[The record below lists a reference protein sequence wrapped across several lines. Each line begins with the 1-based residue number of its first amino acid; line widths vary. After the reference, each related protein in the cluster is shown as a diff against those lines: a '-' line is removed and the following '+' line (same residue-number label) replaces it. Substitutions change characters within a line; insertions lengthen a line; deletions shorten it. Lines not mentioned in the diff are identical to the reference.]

1 MTETVGEDEHFEGPE
16 VVIQQSLMRASIES
30 QSSSGTLLEDDEP
43 EETLPM
49 LGAT

>member
-1 MTETVGEDEHFEGPE
+1 MTETVGEDETFEPE
-16 VVIQQSLMRASIES
+16 VVIQQSLMRTSIES